1 MSLAKG
7 FFGLL
12 ILGGVLVGCERASD
26 GRVSPSPS
34 AEVVQ
39 SSAVSPEVAQLQK
52 TGNAVFKPLPAHAGE
67 SASSEMVELGRML
80 YYEKRLSKDG
90 TISCNSC
97 HDLQRYGVDGEP
109 TSLGVGGQRGG
120 RNAPTVYNAALH
132 VAQFWDGR
140 SPDVEDQAAGPM
152 LNPVEMAMEKEL
164 VEDRLREIPE
174 YQERFAKVF
183 PDQKE
188 PITLQNTAEA
198 IASFERGL
206 LTPGPFDRF
215 LEGDPTALSA
225 DQMAGMKLFVEVGC
239 ASCHNGPGLG
249 GSQYQKLGVKKEFET
264 EDMGRF
270 EVTGKESDKKKF
282 KVPSLRN
289 ITQTGPYFHDGS
301 VESLHQ
307 GVAVMAE
314 YQLDKELT
322 PDEMSKLE
330 AFLSSLTGE
339 IDPAYTKEPKLP

>member
-1 MSLAKG
+1 MSP
-7 FFGLL
+7 
-12 ILGGVLVGCERASD
+12 D
-26 GRVSPSPS
+26 
-34 AEVVQ
+34 
-39 SSAVSPEVAQLQK
+39 VAQLQK
-52 TGNAVFKPLPAHAGE
+52 TGNALFKPLPDRAGE
-67 SASSEMVELGRML
+67 TASPEMVDLGRML

-97 HDLQRYGVDGEP
+97 HDLQAYGVDGES
-109 TSLGVGGQRGG
+109 TSLGVDGKRGG

-140 SPDVEDQAAGPM
+140 SPDVEDQASGPM

-164 VEDRLREIPE
+164 VETRLQEIPE
-174 YQERFAKVF
+174 YQERFAKAF
-183 PDQKE
+183 PEQKN
-188 PITLQNTAEA
+188 PITLENTANA

-215 LEGDPTALSA
+215 LEGDATAL
-225 DQMAGMKLFVEVGC
+225 DLGQMAGMKLFIEVGC

-249 GSQYQKLGVKKEFET
+249 GGQYQKLGVKKEFDT
-264 EDMGRF
+264 KDLGRY

-301 VESLHQ
+301 VASLHE
-307 GVAVMAE
+307 GIAMMAE

-330 AFLSSLTGE
+330 AFLSSLTGQ
-339 IDPAYTKEPKLP
+339 IDSDYVKEPKLP